1 MTSIIDDFSPIY
13 HAIVDDIIN
22 LKKQSCSTDNDL
34 GYNCNDIYNI
44 TEQDISIRLD
54 ENNYSIENINN
65 YKKNIKLICQNFIND
80 KLTDND
86 NKQLIITEELS
97 YYDNIVNNY
106 NTGVSLLRATQYILI
121 TYIVITYFTNFVA
134 NINQKN
140 SDNEKNSDN
149 DKKK

>member
-65 YKKNIKLICQNFIND
+65 YKKI
-80 KLTDND
+80 
-86 NKQLIITEELS
+86 LS
-97 YYDNIVNNY
+97 
-106 NTGVSLLRATQYILI
+106 
-121 TYIVITYFTNFVA
+121 
-134 NINQKN
+134 
-140 SDNEKNSDN
+140 
-149 DKKK
+149 